1 MLVAKFGIMSMPD
14 QSNENITNPGKLQR
28 NWPNP
33 RQIVQNNEDIMNRII
48 QNRPNPS
55 QFVQIG
61 QNYGQLQQN
70 FPNPGKMIP
79 IRPNPGH
86 LQQNWPIHGQMIPIR
101 QNPGQ
106 LQQNFPN
113 PGKMI
118 PIRPNPGHLQ
128 QNWPNPGKMIQIG
141 PNPGHSQFANQNRPN
156 PDQIANQNRPNPDQI
171 ANQNKPNPDQIANQ
185 NRPNPDQIANQNK
198 PNPDQIANQ
207 NGPSSRLNQNN
218 EANLSQKIQNWPNLD
233 QIAAANEN
241 GPNPNQIN
249 LNEPNPDELV
259 ERGRL
264 GQVRILLPR
273 KYQDRAVQIKFTDKL
288 IIRNEDGQTR
298 HKFFKPKQPP
308 CYCEDCAN
316 DRTCA
321 CRKLSKLRIKDG
333 KLVEYNVKKIV
344 PWNSPIV
351 PCDVLCECQGECG
364 LCPVPIDPKRMYIG
378 YNEKTQ
384 FGLYADE
391 LILRGEMIGE
401 YVGEVLLDG
410 EHKNLEHSFMVPL
423 DDGTN
428 SDETDYALIDSSRYG
443 NHTAMANHSCSP
455 SAEAVY
461 YYVPNADFTMMHLS
475 IGIFATRRIN
485 QGDEITINYGKDYWE
500 DKQTEGFHCECGSS
514 ICFEK
519 IGWLKDDDEIENET
533 SADESNELLSS
544 LAAKEDKISDQMSN
558 ISGPMPEIS
567 GQMPDISDNDSLT
580 SEQKLEQLIA
590 QVYDELEQE
599 MGSSITSKKRM
610 PTNEIGKKSTAKS
623 SKNNAETGANRKV
636 AAEKWQKSDK
646 NEKNKQIMQSSDY
659 IVLDS
664 DDDVDSNQIPWAG
677 TSKLDKSK
685 STDKASTSKS
695 DKNASADKPS
705 SNHLSPINHQKIKQN
720 MLKMQKTV
728 GKMKGVNSNK
738 SAGAKMKQHQLKI
751 GGAKNDAKKPRMDPT
766 YDEKGKG
773 KMEKLIGNIHQQK
786 IIVFEPNSDYLVS
799 EIRRVFWLSMEPF
812 GITASQNMDDALKI
826 FKKNLS
832 TINPAIVIKQLND
845 KFLVDNF
852 VKNTQIV
859 QRIEHLIEILFN
871 TRIFSSSVKQT
882 ASQQEAMQKQN
893 GKALLFFYVCLFR
906 KLVGFLGMPYVEN
919 AKIGTEIN
927 ELSSFINNFPFV
939 IMQELIKNMGKIENA
954 EKEEFGR
961 KLGETRKFEEQQKLV
976 DVMYLVIYG
985 IQVVMTPLISEQ
997 ITIFNEKGKF
1007 DKNLFEKLEQIS
1019 NQSLIMLINQKE
1031 KENIV
1036 NLWHN
1041 VVETAKHKHFKKLLT
1056 IIPRINALIN
1066 FVVAQRQPDELKLL
1080 ADAKMYKLFFK
1091 NLAEFLKLGVS
1102 HATDENDNDDDDNK
1116 SVIVAWEVLNKFVK
1130 TKIEQ
1135 LDDGLLG

>member
-128 QNWPNPGKMIQIG
+128 QNWPIHGQMIPIRQNPGQLQQNFPNPGKMIQIGPNPGHSQLNWPNPGKMIQIG

-156 PDQIANQNRPNPDQI
+156 PDQIANQN
-171 ANQNKPNPDQIANQ
+171 KPNPDQIANQ
-185 NRPNPDQIANQNK
+185 NRPNPG
-198 PNPDQIANQ
+198 QIANQ

-218 EANLSQKIQNWPNLD
+218 EANLSQNIQNWPNLD

-364 LCPVPIDPKRMYIG
+364 SCPVPIDPKRLYIG

-391 LILRGEMIGE
+391 LILRGEMIGQ

-623 SKNNAETGANRKV
+623 SKNNAETSANRKV
-636 AAEKWQKSDK
+636 AAE
-646 NEKNKQIMQSSDY
+646 N
-659 IVLDS
+659 
-664 DDDVDSNQIPWAG
+664 
-677 TSKLDKSK
+677 
-685 STDKASTSKS
+685 
-695 DKNASADKPS
+695 
-705 SNHLSPINHQKIKQN
+705 
-720 MLKMQKTV
+720 
-728 GKMKGVNSNK
+728 
-738 SAGAKMKQHQLKI
+738 
-751 GGAKNDAKKPRMDPT
+751 
-766 YDEKGKG
+766 
-773 KMEKLIGNIHQQK
+773 
-786 IIVFEPNSDYLVS
+786 
-799 EIRRVFWLSMEPF
+799 
-812 GITASQNMDDALKI
+812 
-826 FKKNLS
+826 
-832 TINPAIVIKQLND
+832 
-845 KFLVDNF
+845 
-852 VKNTQIV
+852 
-859 QRIEHLIEILFN
+859 
-871 TRIFSSSVKQT
+871 SSVKQT

>member
-1 MLVAKFGIMSMPD
+1 MIP
-14 QSNENITNPGKLQR
+14 IRPNPGQLQQ

-33 RQIVQNNEDIMNRII
+33 RQIVQNNEAILNRRI
-48 QNRPNPS
+48 QNMPNPS

-61 QNYGQLQQN
+61 PNPGQLQQN
-70 FPNPGKMIP
+70 LPIPGQMIP
-79 IRPNPGH
+79 IRPNPGQ
-86 LQQNWPIHGQMIPIR
+86 LQQNWPIHEQMIQLGPNHGPWPQNW
-101 QNPGQ
+101 QNPSQ
-106 LQQNFPN
+106 LNQNRESN
-113 PGKMI
+113 SNLRI
-118 PIRPNPGHLQ
+118 
-128 QNWPNPGKMIQIG
+128 QNWPNSGQQF
-141 PNPGHSQFANQNRPN
+141 PNA
-156 PDQIANQNRPNPDQI
+156 
-171 ANQNKPNPDQIANQ
+171 
-185 NRPNPDQIANQNK
+185 

-207 NGPSSRLNQNN
+207 NGPNPDQIANQHGLTPDQITNQNGSSSRLNQNN
-218 EANLSQKIQNWPNLD
+218 EANLSQIIQNGQNPD
-233 QIAAANEN
+233 QIANEN
-241 GPNPNQIN
+241 VQTPDQIY
-249 LNEPNPDELV
+249 LNAPNPDELV
-259 ERGRL
+259 EQGRL

-273 KYQDRAVQIKFTDKL
+273 KYQDQAVQIKFTDKL
-288 IIRNEDGQTR
+288 IIRDEDGQTR
-298 HKFFKPKQPP
+298 HKFFKPKPLP
-308 CYCEDCAN
+308 CHCEDCAN

-321 CRKLSKLRIKDG
+321 CKKLSKLRIKDG

-351 PCDVLCECQGECG
+351 PCDVLCECLGECG
-364 LCPVPIDPKRMYIG
+364 SCPVPIDPKRLYIG

-461 YYVPNADFTMMHLS
+461 YYVPNADFTMMHLT

-519 IGWLKDDDEIENET
+519 IGWLKDDDEKENET

-544 LAAKEDKISDQMSN
+544 PAANEDKISDQMSN
-558 ISGPMPEIS
+558 FSGQMSENS

-580 SEQKLEQLIA
+580 PEQKLEQLIA
-590 QVYDELEQE
+590 QVYDEIEQE
-599 MGSSITSKKRM
+599 MEGTLATPSKKRM

-623 SKNNAETGANRKV
+623 SRNNANATTGKV
-636 AAEKWQKSDK
+636 AAEKRQKSDK

-664 DDDVDSNQIPWAG
+664 DDDVDSNQIPWASS
-677 TSKLDKSK
+677 TSKLDKSKSTDKASTSKSDISK

-720 MLKMQKTV
+720 MLKMRKTV
-728 GKMKGVNSNK
+728 GKMKGGSSSK
-738 SAGAKMKQHQLKI
+738 SAGAKMKHQLKI
-751 GGAKNDAKKPRMDPT
+751 GANNDAKRPRIGGPPT
-766 YDEKGKG
+766 NDEKGKG
-773 KMEKLIGNIHQQK
+773 KMDELIEKMDEQK
-786 IIVFEPNSDYLVS
+786 MIIFEPNSEYLVY

-812 GITASQNMDDALKI
+812 GITASQNTDDAFKK

-832 TINPAIVIKQLND
+832 IINPTIVIKQLND
-845 KFLVDNF
+845 NFLTDNF

-859 QRIEHLIEILFN
+859 QRIEHLIKILFN

-882 ASQQEAMQKQN
+882 ASQGTMQNEN
-893 GKALLFFYVCLFR
+893 GKALLFFYVCLCR
-906 KLVGFLGMPYVEN
+906 KLVGFLGMPYAEN
-919 AKIGTEIN
+919 AKFGKEIN

-939 IMQELIKNMGKIENA
+939 IMQELKKKIGKIENA
-954 EKEEFGR
+954 EKDEFER
-961 KLGETRKFEEQQKLV
+961 KLGETRKFEEQDKLV

-985 IQVVMTPLISEQ
+985 IQVVMAPLISEQ
-997 ITIFNEKGKF
+997 INIFNEKGKF

-1019 NQSLIMLINQKE
+1019 NESLIMLINQKE

-1036 NLWHN
+1036 KLWHN
-1041 VVETAKHKHFKKLLT
+1041 VVETAKHKHFKKLLP
-1056 IIPRINALIN
+1056 IVPRINALIN

-1080 ADAKMYKLFFK
+1080 SDAKMYKLFFK
-1091 NLAEFLKLGVS
+1091 NLAEYLKLGAN
-1102 HATDENDNDDDDNK
+1102 HAKDENDNDDDNK